1 MTLDEVGEEE
11 EEEKITPRTRGRP
24 RKRTRQTQGNP
35 SVPTVSIHLFIKCCS
50 LFNNCPFYAVPLR
63 RSARGKD
70 KTSKDEEEKEA
81 APVQSATSSE
91 KDESSL
97 SADGQQEPQKTR
109 AKAPSA
115 EPQPGNQTLE
125 GCLYGG
131 RSRTDVKGKK
141 NKS

>member
-1 MTLDEVGEEE
+1 MTLDEVGEE

-24 RKRTRQTQGNP
+24 RKRTRQTPGKP

-50 LFNNCPFYAVPLR
+50 LFNNNCPFYAVTLR

-81 APVQSATSSE
+81 VQSATSSE

-97 SADGQQEPQKTR
+97 SADGQQEPQKTQ
-109 AKAPSA
+109 AKA
-115 EPQPGNQTLE
+115 EPGNQTLE
-125 GCLYGG
+125 GRLDGG